1 MENPSIEK
9 LITPSY
15 KSNKHKKVK
24 IAVALENHYPILYLV
39 MITIH
44 TVLLIQ
50 VVILMNTIMLKIKQ
64 HLRKKL

>member
-9 LITPSY
+9 LITPHTNQISI
-15 KSNKHKKVK
+15 KKVK